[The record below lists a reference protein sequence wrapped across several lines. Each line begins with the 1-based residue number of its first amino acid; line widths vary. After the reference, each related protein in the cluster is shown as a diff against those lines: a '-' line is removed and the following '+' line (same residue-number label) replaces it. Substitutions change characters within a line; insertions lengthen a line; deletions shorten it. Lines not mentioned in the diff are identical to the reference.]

1 MARKPSTKSVAKAL
15 SQAPK
20 PADGSAAPLR
30 ALRVTLSSPAPTPNK
45 DYAYVTL
52 AFALVLVAPDG
63 SDVVPGHYRA
73 EATPEDRAAGY
84 TSPAWHTW
92 PHAPAY
98 AHESLTFKL
107 CFDATDPNSRA
118 VFPDVNITA
127 YEPSLDL
134 ASAACAYAETII
146 RTLRQADDSDGRAA
160 SLPEAV
166 SRLMQAVQASAIVIL
181 TSDYERTVGKA
192 PYPHR
197 AHQGYQVFPSVPDAR
212 SICEDIESAERR
224 KHGPKPSAE
233 PTS

>member
-1 MARKPSTKSVAKAL
+1 
-15 SQAPK
+15 
-20 PADGSAAPLR
+20 
-30 ALRVTLSSPAPTPNK
+30 
-45 DYAYVTL
+45 L
-52 AFALVLVAPDG
+52 AFTLTLIAPDG
-63 SDVVPGHYRA
+63 NDVVPGHYRA
-73 EATPEDRAAGY
+73 EPTPHDVAQGF

-98 AHESLTFKL
+98 AHESLAFKL
-107 CFDATDPNSRA
+107 CFDATDPTSKA

-134 ASAACAYAETII
+134 ASAACAYAETVI
-146 RTLRQADDSDGRAA
+146 RALRQADDSHGRAA

-166 SRLMQAVQASAIVIL
+166 ARLMQAVNASAVVIL

-212 SICEDIESAERR
+212 SIVEDIESSERR
-224 KHGPKPSAE
+224 KHGPKPEAPE
-233 PTS
+233 ATS